1 MAVPERIRI
10 MNVSTA
16 DITQTSTAESGG
28 PASAADAL
36 KRCCA
41 SPRDS
46 RSVFPLP
53 LSEFEHYM
61 LTDDRPSHPMV
72 IVMLVDGHGR
82 LHESVFHAAVH
93 QLVNA
98 HPLLNARVQ
107 HLDGQLQWVA
117 LPPRPDG
124 SPSSVTIEWHAT
136 GDCDPQTQVPV
147 VRPLNLPAGECLRLQ
162 VWTGSAAA
170 VERWRVA
177 LEVHHACADG
187 IAAVQLIAELLARY
201 GCLSADV
208 CGNQSGDHGRRQPA
222 FEPPCVELLP
232 GRSILPDPE
241 PSSAPGVSQAVPRRS
256 AGTLIAKLCRLFL
269 RRPVR
274 LASSRELA
282 SGGLTDSQHHPAI
295 LLQTLSESSTARLRA
310 RAIASG
316 VTVNDLLLLECLRQI
331 RAWNTAAGTAGARQW
346 MRIAV
351 PISMRS
357 GRHSGLPACNRVS
370 YALVT
375 HRMSECGEPL
385 SLLKRIHEKT
395 SSLMSGREGVIA
407 WKLFRVLRRIPGGL
421 RFMMSWWSCAGTL
434 VLANVGDVRRRTRA
448 RFPQQDGCWQ
458 AGSVVVERICG
469 VSPVRP
475 NTLAAIGVAEYGG
488 RMTVSLR
495 TDGTMLTRQDT
506 ELFLRQFC
514 ERLESEDL
522 GMSPASA
529 RTV

>member
-1 MAVPERIRI
+1 MAVPEWIRI

-16 DITQTSTAESGG
+16 DITQSFTAATAG
-28 PASAADAL
+28 PASAADASES
-36 KRCCA
+36 CCA
-41 SPRDS
+41 SPIS
-46 RSVFPLP
+46 TVSVFPLP

-72 IVMLVDGHGR
+72 IVMLVDGHGS
-82 LHESVFHAAVH
+82 LHESLFRAAVH

-98 HPLLNARVQ
+98 HPLLNARIQ
-107 HLDGQLQWVA
+107 NCAGQLQWVA
-117 LPPRPDG
+117 AAPRPDG
-124 SPSSVTIEWHAT
+124 SPSSVTMEWHVT
-136 GDCDPQTQVPV
+136 DNGDPQTQLPLA
-147 VRPLNLPAGECLRLQ
+147 RPLNLHAGECLRLQ
-162 VWTGSAAA
+162 VWTGSSAGAA
-170 VERWRVA
+170 RWRMA

-201 GCLSADV
+201 GRLSPDGTGIPSSPNV
-208 CGNQSGDHGRRQPA
+208 RRQPD
-222 FEPPCVELLP
+222 FETPRPELLP
-232 GRSILPDPE
+232 GRSNLPDPE
-241 PSSAPGVSQAVPRRS
+241 PSTAPSTSQGAPRRS
-256 AGTLIAKLCRLFL
+256 PGTLIGKLCRLFL

-274 LASSRELA
+274 LASSHELA
-282 SGGLTDSQHHPAI
+282 AGSRTDSEHHPAI
-295 LLQTLSESSTARLRA
+295 LLQTLSESSTARLRT
-310 RAIASG
+310 RAIARG
-316 VTVNDLLLLECLRQI
+316 VTVNDLLLLQCLQQI

-375 HRMSECGEPL
+375 HRMSECSDPQ
-385 SLLKRIHEKT
+385 SLLQRIHEKT
-395 SSLMSGREGVIA
+395 AGLMSGREGVIA
-407 WKLFRVLRRIPGGL
+407 WKLFRALRRIPGGL
-421 RFMMSWWSCAGTL
+421 RYMMSWWSCAGTL
-434 VLANVGDVRRRTRA
+434 VLANVGDIRRRTRA
-448 RFPQQDGCWQ
+448 RFPQQDGSWQ
-458 AGSVVVERICG
+458 AGSVVVDRICG

-495 TDGTMLTRQDT
+495 TDGTMLTRQDS

-522 GMSPASA
+522 GVGTRNAHD
-529 RTV
+529 